1 MSRPPLEMPEA
12 PEPLP
17 EPEEVAAASLTG
29 KTILG
34 AVWMVGWRMTTR
46 LVGLFSTLVLARLLA
61 PGDFGLVAMATV
73 LSGAI
78 DAISTMGLVEALVR
92 HPRYEARL
100 LNAAFSL
107 QLLRGIATAAVTM
120 LLAWPASLWFHE
132 PRLFLL
138 MMPLALGSIIAGLE
152 NIGIVEF
159 RREMR
164 FDMEFRL
171 LAIPRL
177 LQVVI
182 TIILAFTLKSYWTL
196 VIGIVA
202 GKLLRLIMTYVAHPY
217 RPRFSLEGWREL
229 IGFSFWTWLSGLA
242 SMVWDRVDPVIIG
255 PAFGAAA
262 LGTYLLGMEIA
273 TLPITELVAPAGAA
287 LYAGVARA
295 RGRDGEV
302 VTMSLP
308 IVALLMLGIAP
319 LTIGL
324 SATSGYVV
332 DVLLGSKW
340 TAAQP
345 LMSIF
350 AFTCLF
356 APFSYVCTTIL
367 LASGR
372 MRQNFQVVAMSAAVK
387 VAVLSAATA
396 LTKRP
401 ELIAIASVCTN
412 FVEASLFVIQVRRL
426 GDIGWSAARGGL
438 LRIILTGIVVAG
450 LLYLSG
456 LAWRAPE
463 AIGVWPALLKGASLG
478 IATLVAAAIIQ
489 LAMWHIVGRPVGP
502 EQRVL
507 DLVGTRL
514 KRRFG

>member
-1 MSRPPLEMPEA
+1 MSNPPLEMPPA

-17 EPEEVAAASLTG
+17 EPEEAAVASLTG

-46 LVGLFSTLVLARLLA
+46 LVGLLSTLILARLLA

-73 LSGAI
+73 ISSAI
-78 DAISTMGLVEALVR
+78 DAVSTMGLIDALVR
-92 HPRYEARL
+92 HPRYEKKL

-107 QLLRGIATAAVTM
+107 QLLRGIATAVVTM
-120 LLAWPASLWFHE
+120 LLAWPASVWFNE

-138 MMPLALGSIIAGLE
+138 MMPLALGSIISGLE

-182 TIILAFTLKSYWTL
+182 TIILAFTLRSYWTL

-242 SMVWDRVDPVIIG
+242 SMVWDRVDPVVIG

-273 TLPITELVAPAGAA
+273 TLPITELVAPAAAA
-287 LYAGVARA
+287 LFAGVARA

-302 VTMSLP
+302 VNMSLP
-308 IVALLMLGIAP
+308 IVTLLMLGIAP

-345 LMSIF
+345 LMAIF

-372 MRQNFQVVAMSAAVK
+372 VRQNFEVVAMSAAVK
-387 VAVLSAATA
+387 VAVLSAATMY
-396 LTKRP
+396 TKRP
-401 ELIAIASVCTN
+401 ELIAVASVCTN

-426 GDIGWSAARGGL
+426 GDVGWGKARGGL
-438 LRIILTGIVVAG
+438 LRIVLTGIVTVA

-456 LAWRAPE
+456 FAWRAPE
-463 AIGVWPALLKGASLG
+463 AIGVLPALLTGGSIG
-478 IATLVAAAIIQ
+478 IATLVVSAIVQ
-489 LAMWHIVGRPVGP
+489 LALWHIVGRPAGP
-502 EQRVL
+502 EQRVI
-507 DLVGTRL
+507 DLVSARL
-514 KRRFG
+514 KRRLT